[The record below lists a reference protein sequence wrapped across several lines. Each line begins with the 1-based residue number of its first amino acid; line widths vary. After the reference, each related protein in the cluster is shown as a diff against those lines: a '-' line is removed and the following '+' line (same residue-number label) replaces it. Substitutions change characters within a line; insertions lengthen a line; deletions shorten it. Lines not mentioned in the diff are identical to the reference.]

1 MNGRISGMTPGVRPL
16 PVVGTGLIVAGPV
29 TLYGYS
35 LKNVGGSPATFR
47 IWDNASAASGTIII
61 TLGLDAGEA
70 VALAAGV
77 GILAAQGLYFE
88 SGGAI
93 EGSAWVS
100 GV

>member
-1 MNGRISGMTPGVRPL
+1 MNGRIPGLTPGVRPL
-16 PVVGTGLIVAGPV
+16 PVVGTGLIVGGPV

-35 LKNVGGSPATFR
+35 LKNVGGAAATFR
-47 IWDNASAASGTIII
+47 IWDNETSPAGTIIV

-77 GILAAQGLYFE
+77 GILAANGLYFE

>member
-1 MNGRISGMTPGVRPL
+1 MNGRTSGLTPGVRPL

-35 LKNVGGSPATFR
+35 LRNVGAEAATFR
-47 IWDNASAASGTIII
+47 IWDNDDAASGTMVV
-61 TLGLDAGEA
+61 TLRLAAAEA

-77 GILAAQGLYFE
+77 GILAATGLYFE

-93 EGSAWVS
+93 EGSVWVS

>member
-1 MNGRISGMTPGVRPL
+1 MMHRISGLTPGVRAL
-16 PVVGTGLIVAGPV
+16 PVVGTGVIVAGPV

-35 LKNVGGSPATFR
+35 LKNVGGSAATFR
-47 IWDNASAASGTIII
+47 IWDNDDAASGVMIV

-77 GILAAQGLYFE
+77 GIQAGDGLYFE

-93 EGSAWVS
+93 EGSVWVS

>member
-1 MNGRISGMTPGVRPL
+1 MISRTPGLTPGVRPL

-35 LKNVGGSPATFR
+35 LRNVGGATSTFR
-47 IWDNASAASGTIII
+47 IWNHASAATGTMIV
-61 TLGLDAGEA
+61 TLSLAAGEA

-77 GILAAQGLYFE
+77 GILASAGLYFE

-93 EGSAWVS
+93 EGSVWVS